1 MPYFRP
7 NNSMTRGQVSKI
19 VANAAGYSN
28 TPTGQTFED
37 VPPDSPFYAFIERM
51 STRNIISGYECG
63 RPGEACVAPNNRPYF
78 RPNANVSRGQLTK
91 IVSNAR
97 GYSEA
102 PAGQTFEDVT
112 PSNAFYLFVERLVS
126 RGVMSGYQCGGPG
139 EPCQAGNRGYF
150 RPGMDVTRGQASK
163 IVGNAFFPNCQPV
176 AP

>member
-1 MPYFRP
+1 
-7 NNSMTRGQVSKI
+7 MTRGQVSKI

-28 TPTGQTFED
+28 TPTGQTFQD

-63 RPGEACVAPNNRPYF
+63 RPGEECVAPNNRPYF

-126 RGVMSGYQCGGPG
+126 RGVMSGYPCGGPG